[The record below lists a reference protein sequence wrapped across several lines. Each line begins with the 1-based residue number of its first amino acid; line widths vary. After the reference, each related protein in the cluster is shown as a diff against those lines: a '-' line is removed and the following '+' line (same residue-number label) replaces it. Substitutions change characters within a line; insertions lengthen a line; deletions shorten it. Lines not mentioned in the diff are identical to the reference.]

1 MHAQIVFTR
10 APIAERLERL
20 SMPEPMSGCTLWMG
34 GDNGLGYGLVWHDGG
49 MKRAHRVAWELE
61 RGPVPNGLVLDHIC
75 RVRSCINPDHLFIGT
90 ARDNVGDAIAKG
102 RRPRMQ
108 QVRRAIGENH
118 GRALLTE
125 DDVRFIRS
133 HRALGSRSLAMR
145 FGVARSTVKNV
156 LAGETWRHL
165 EVAA

>member
-1 MHAQIVFTR
+1 MPRPNWSPPGTPPDV
-10 APIAERLERL
+10 RL
-20 SMPEPMSGCTLWMG
+20 MSKVDKKQTGCWEWTG
-34 GDNGLGYGLVWHDGG
+34 AKRKKGYGSFQWGG
-49 MKRAHRVAWELE
+49 KPWAAHRAAWTMF
-61 RGPVPNGLVLDHIC
+61 RGPIPEGLVVCHRCDNPP
-75 RVRSCINPDHLFIGT
+75 CINPDHLFIGT

>member
-75 RVRSCINPDHLFIGT
+75 RVRSCINPDHLRAITFRENVLCGEGPSAQQ
-90 ARDNVGDAIAKG
+90 ARRMTCPRGHAYDIKTKGG
-102 RRPRMQ
+102 RRACRTCKNALRRIGPPRKK
-108 QVRRAIGENH
+108 A
-118 GRALLTE
+118 
-125 DDVRFIRS
+125 S
-133 HRALGSRSLAMR
+133 
-145 FGVARSTVKNV
+145 
-156 LAGETWRHL
+156 
-165 EVAA
+165 